1 MNMLI
6 HVGSMRRVSEG
17 STLISQALEN
27 VVSLLHD
34 FISDVD
40 SVGFALFD
48 HQYYEIFPL
57 TVKNS
62 NMFDQIMK
70 SPAPKRGD
78 IYMLTHV
85 HIYTYAHTYTCMLTQ
100 VYNKCL
106 YIYTPHVSTY
116 SIHRYISIHTQTRT
130 RSNYPY
136 THKAS
141 GLHLCRLTALFD
153 TGRLLLK
160 LSHTAHLAVALRD
173 VDQGGFLRVCLC
185 NARTVTYYK
194 RGLVS

>member
-27 VVSLLHD
+27 VVSLLQD

-57 TVKNS
+57 TVKNG

-78 IYMLTHV
+78 IYMLAHTHA
-85 HIYTYAHTYTCMLTQ
+85 HIYICSHIHMFIYTYIY
-100 VYNKCL
+100 L
-106 YIYTPHVSTY
+106 Y
-116 SIHRYISIHTQTRT
+116 
-130 RSNYPY
+130 
-136 THKAS
+136 K
-141 GLHLCRLTALFD
+141 
-153 TGRLLLK
+153 
-160 LSHTAHLAVALRD
+160 VALPSMTHCVR
-173 VDQGGFLRVCLC
+173 
-185 NARTVTYYK
+185 
-194 RGLVS
+194 

>member
-62 NMFDQIMK
+62 NMFDLIIK

-78 IYMLTHV
+78 I
-85 HIYTYAHTYTCMLTQ
+85 
-100 VYNKCL
+100 
-106 YIYTPHVSTY
+106 
-116 SIHRYISIHTQTRT
+116 
-130 RSNYPY
+130 
-136 THKAS
+136 
-141 GLHLCRLTALFD
+141 
-153 TGRLLLK
+153 
-160 LSHTAHLAVALRD
+160 
-173 VDQGGFLRVCLC
+173 
-185 NARTVTYYK
+185 
-194 RGLVS
+194 